1 MIPLQLTKANLHGA
15 KRLVKTV
22 RLKRDN
28 KRITR
33 DSKTMEQSQQF
44 SCGKQSALL
53 VARMVALMPLRHSI
67 VLLLIP
73 SRLHEQ
79 VVADSWLSATAAAE
93 PAGAAALNAW
103 CRMSIHLANKMT
115 CQVREWPMHS
125 GVLAKVQGN
134 DTAVSSMCL

>member
-1 MIPLQLTKANLHGA
+1 
-15 KRLVKTV
+15 
-22 RLKRDN
+22 
-28 KRITR
+28 
-33 DSKTMEQSQQF
+33 
-44 SCGKQSALL
+44 
-53 VARMVALMPLRHSI
+53 MVALMPLRHSI

-93 PAGAAALNAW
+93 PVGAAALNAW
-103 CRMSIHLANKMT
+103 CRMSIHLASKMT

-134 DTAVSSMCL
+134 DTAVLSVCL